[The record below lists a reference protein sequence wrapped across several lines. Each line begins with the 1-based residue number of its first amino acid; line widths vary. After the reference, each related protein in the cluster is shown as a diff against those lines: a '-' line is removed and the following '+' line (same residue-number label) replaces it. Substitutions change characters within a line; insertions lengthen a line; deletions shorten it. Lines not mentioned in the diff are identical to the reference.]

1 MKRHLLCA
9 FLLTFSSAGLI
20 HAQNSPPSR
29 PPVSKAD
36 IFGRLA
42 AGASRSYIAHLVKV
56 RGIDFSP
63 DNDFFAAI
71 ERTGGEGV
79 LLDRLR
85 AVPDGDGDTSTGI
98 SGDLLE
104 HLAKCAELQTTGDVV
119 KAETECRAA
128 MKSDP
133 KSAFAV
139 LGTVQCLTLQNNRKD
154 ILPLIQ
160 QAVQLGPDLA
170 ETHYAL
176 ATIPGAPSSFDEMK
190 EAKRLEPDELD
201 FRPQFDSW
209 FRDPGPPLSAPPTS
223 DESIH
228 NSWVNKEKECRD
240 RLELEPDFAPAHAD
254 LAKALLAEGEGEEA
268 LDEIAEAV
276 RLEPGVGDLRII
288 MAIFAALSHHDDLS
302 IEARREAVRV
312 APANRDYLDGL
323 AMALR
328 QIGDTGGA
336 RREYAECLSVDPG
349 NYDCHRGL
357 ANLLEE
363 QGDLDATVAEYRREL
378 AIDPSS
384 TQERLELARVL
395 QGKGDLKAAFA
406 ECEEILRADRD
417 KDSANAMF
425 DDAQAH
431 YRIGYVLLAQGSAED
446 AVGEFRVAIATVP
459 EFKWFRY
466 GLGEALDKAHAS
478 DQAEREFRDL
488 LRLDPEDPNANNE
501 MAWFYATAKDPRYR
515 NPKAALELANKA
527 VAASGGLWPNIVD
540 TLAEAY
546 YVNHRLAEA
555 LATEKKAI
563 QLDPKNADL
572 QAQLRKF
579 QIVALSPEFSALLEL
594 W

>member
-1 MKRHLLCA
+1 
-9 FLLTFSSAGLI
+9 
-20 HAQNSPPSR
+20 
-29 PPVSKAD
+29 
-36 IFGRLA
+36 
-42 AGASRSYIAHLVKV
+42 
-56 RGIDFSP
+56 
-63 DNDFFAAI
+63 
-71 ERTGGEGV
+71 
-79 LLDRLR
+79 
-85 AVPDGDGDTSTGI
+85 
-98 SGDLLE
+98 
-104 HLAKCAELQTTGDVV
+104 
-119 KAETECRAA
+119 
-128 MKSDP
+128 
-133 KSAFAV
+133 
-139 LGTVQCLTLQNNRKD
+139 
-154 ILPLIQ
+154 
-160 QAVQLGPDLA
+160 
-170 ETHYAL
+170 
-176 ATIPGAPSSFDEMK
+176 
-190 EAKRLEPDELD
+190 
-201 FRPQFDSW
+201 
-209 FRDPGPPLSAPPTS
+209 
-223 DESIH
+223 
-228 NSWVNKEKECRD
+228 
-240 RLELEPDFAPAHAD
+240 
-254 LAKALLAEGEGEEA
+254 
-268 LDEIAEAV
+268 
-276 RLEPGVGDLRII
+276 
-288 MAIFAALSHHDDLS
+288 
-302 IEARREAVRV
+302 
-312 APANRDYLDGL
+312 
-323 AMALR
+323 
-328 QIGDTGGA
+328 
-336 RREYAECLSVDPG
+336 
-349 NYDCHRGL
+349 
-357 ANLLEE
+357 LLEE

>member
-1 MKRHLLCA
+1 MKRRLLCA
-9 FLLTFSSAGLI
+9 LLFTFLSSGLI
-20 HAQNSPPSR
+20 SAQDSPPSR

-36 IFGRLA
+36 TFGRLA
-42 AGASRSYIAHLVKV
+42 AGASRSYVAHLVKV

-63 DNDFFAAI
+63 DDDFFAAI
-71 ERTGGEGV
+71 ERAGGEGV

-85 AVPDGDGDTSTGI
+85 VVPDGDRDTSAGI

-104 HLAKCAELQTTGDVV
+104 HLAKCAELQTTGDLA

-133 KSAFAV
+133 NSAFAV
-139 LGTVQCLTLQNNRKD
+139 LGTVQCLKLQNNRKD

-160 QAVQLGPDLA
+160 QAVELGPDLA
-170 ETHYAL
+170 ESHYAL
-176 ATIPGAPSSFDEMK
+176 ATSPGISNSFEEMK

-201 FRPQFDSW
+201 FRPQFDTW
-209 FRDPGPPLSAPPTS
+209 FREPAPPFSGQLTD
-223 DESIH
+223 DEIVQ
-228 NSWVNKEKECRD
+228 NSWINEEKECRD
-240 RLELEPDFAPAHAD
+240 RLELEPDFAAAHAD
-254 LAKALLAEGEGEEA
+254 LAKALRAEGKGEEA
-268 LDEIAEAV
+268 LEEMAEAV
-276 RLEPGVGDLRII
+276 RLEPGVGDLRIR
-288 MAIFAALSHHDDLS
+288 MAIFAALSNHDGLS

-323 AMALR
+323 AMALH
-328 QIGDTGGA
+328 QVGDTDGA
-336 RREYAECLSVDPG
+336 RKEYGECLSLDPG
-349 NYDCHRGL
+349 NYGCHRGL
-357 ANLLEE
+357 ANVLEE

-378 AIDPSS
+378 AINPSS
-384 TQERLELARVL
+384 RQERLELARVL

-417 KDSANAMF
+417 KDNANAMF

-431 YRIGYVLLAQGSAED
+431 QRIGYVLLAQGSAED
-446 AVGEFRVAIATVP
+446 AVGEFRTAVATVP
-459 EFKWFRY
+459 QFKWFHY
-466 GLGEALDKAHAS
+466 GLGEALDQAGAS

-488 LRLDPEDPNANNE
+488 LREDPENAAANNE
-501 MAWFYATAKDPRYR
+501 IAWFYATAKDPQYR
-515 NPKAALELANKA
+515 NPKSALERAQKA
-527 VAASGGLWPNIVD
+527 VAASSGRWSNIMD

-563 QLDPKNADL
+563 ELDPKNADL
-572 QAQLRKF
+572 QAQFRKF
-579 QIVALSPEFSALLEL
+579 QIAALSPQLSAIREL

>member
-1 MKRHLLCA
+1 MKRRLLYA
-9 FLLTFSSAGLI
+9 LLLTFPGAGLSC
-20 HAQNSPPSR
+20 AQDSPPAR
-29 PPVSKAD
+29 PPVSKTD

-42 AGASRSYIAHLVKV
+42 AGASPSYVAHIVKV

-63 DNDFFAAI
+63 DDDFFAAI
-71 ERTGGEGV
+71 ERAGGEGV

-85 AVPDGDGDTSTGI
+85 VVPSGDVDTAAGI
-98 SGDLLE
+98 SGALLE
-104 HLAKCAELQTTGDVV
+104 HLAKCAELQTTGDLA

-128 MKSDP
+128 MTSDP
-133 KSAFAV
+133 KNAFAV

-154 ILPLIQ
+154 VLRLAQ
-160 QAVQLGPDLA
+160 KAVELGPDLA
-170 ETHYAL
+170 ESHYAL
-176 ATIPGAPSSFDEMK
+176 ATTPGVANSFDEMK

-209 FRDPGPPLSAPPTS
+209 LRDPEPPLSGEPAT
-223 DESIH
+223 EETIQ
-228 NSWVNKEKECRD
+228 NSWMNKEKECRES
-240 RLELEPDFAPAHAD
+240 LELEPDFAPAHAD
-254 LAKALLAEGEGEEA
+254 LAEALRAQGKGEEA
-268 LDEIAEAV
+268 LEEIAEAV
-276 RLEPGVGDLRII
+276 RLEPGVGSLRIS
-288 MAIFAALSHHDDLS
+288 MAIFAALSNHDDLS
-302 IEARREAVRV
+302 LEARREAVRV

-328 QIGDTGGA
+328 QIGDTDGA
-336 RREYAECLSVDPG
+336 RRQYDECLSLDPG
-349 NYDCHRGL
+349 DYDCHRGL

-378 AIDPSS
+378 AISPGS

-406 ECEEILRADRD
+406 ECVEILRSDQD
-417 KDSANAMF
+417 GDHPWDVS

-431 YRIGYVLLAQGSAED
+431 YRMGYVLLAQGSAED
-446 AVGEFRVAIATVP
+446 AVGEFRIAIATVP
-459 EFKWFRY
+459 QFKWFHY
-466 GLGEALDKAHAS
+466 GLGEALDKAGAS

-488 LRLDPEDPNANNE
+488 LREDSENAAANNE

-515 NPKAALELANKA
+515 NPTAALELAQKA
-527 VAASGGLWPNIVD
+527 VAASGWRWSNIMD

-555 LATEKKAI
+555 LTTEKRAI
-563 QLDPKNADL
+563 ELDPKNVDL

-579 QIVALSPEFSALLEL
+579 QIAALSPAISALREL
-594 W
+594 R